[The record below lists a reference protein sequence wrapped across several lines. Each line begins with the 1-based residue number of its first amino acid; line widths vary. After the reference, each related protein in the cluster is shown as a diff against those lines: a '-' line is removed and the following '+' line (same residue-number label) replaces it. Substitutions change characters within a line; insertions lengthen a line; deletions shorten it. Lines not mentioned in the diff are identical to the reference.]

1 MGIDNG
7 GTFVKAG
14 IIDETGNLVAVSR
27 EPIHNQ
33 TPKPGFTLM
42 TSTMSTSSRT

>member
-33 TPKPGFTLM
+33 TPKPAF
-42 TSTMSTSSRT
+42 